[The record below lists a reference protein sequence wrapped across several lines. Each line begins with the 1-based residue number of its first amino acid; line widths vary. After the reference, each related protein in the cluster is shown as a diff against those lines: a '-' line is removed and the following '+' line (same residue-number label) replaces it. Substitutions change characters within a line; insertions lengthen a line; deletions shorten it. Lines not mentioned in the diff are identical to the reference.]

1 MSQTD
6 KQRFS
11 LQGPSGSLSIKA
23 DDKLSRQIAM
33 LVEGQCLGLGPNQA
47 SQKYH
52 YSKQRYFQIL
62 KVFYQHGSDGLLP
75 RKTGPKTN
83 HVRTEQVVTQIVRHR
98 FLDPDANAEVIVQK
112 MRQCGFRV
120 SQRSVERTLAE
131 RGLQKKTL

>member
-6 KQRFS
+6 KPTFF

-23 DDKLSRQIAM
+23 DDKLARQFAM
-33 LVEGQCLGLGPNQA
+33 LVEGQCLGLGPNKA
-47 SQKYH
+47 AQKYQ

-62 KVFYQHGSDGLLP
+62 NVFQQQGSDGLLT

-83 HVRTEQVVTQIVRHR
+83 FVRTDQVVTQIVRHR
-98 FLDPDANAEVIVQK
+98 FLDPDANAEVIAQK